1 MQVQSE
7 EAAMCEEPPRDER
20 ERVYAAMATLA
31 EAWLGVLAAAIDTQR
46 PTAQQLAALLVTSLP
61 APEAAQQ
68 AAVVSEWLQGLAS
81 MALQH
86 ARLVA
91 LATLAQYRTACEAGT
106 DQAPE
111 PARAPHPLDN

>member
-1 MQVQSE
+1 
-7 EAAMCEEPPRDER
+7 MCEEPPRDER
-20 ERVYAAMATLA
+20 ERVYAAMAALA

-68 AAVVSEWLQGLAS
+68 AAVVSEWLQGLAGA
-81 MALQH
+81 ALQH

-91 LATLAQYRTACEAGT
+91 LASLAQYRTASEAGAA
-106 DQAPE
+106 QAAVP
-111 PARAPHPLDN
+111 PRVPLPGDH